1 MPEGD
6 RAGPRPGSAHA
17 SCLLAFDFG
26 TRHVGVAIGNTV
38 SADARPLSVI
48 EHRSNDQ
55 LFAAIGLLLEQWQ
68 PDRLVVG
75 VPRHPDGAPH
85 EMTGRSE
92 RFARQLEGRFA
103 RPVARVDERY
113 TSTEADT
120 IEGESRRHRAASGRY
135 GQSGRRAAGRADRND
150 ASAAALI
157 LRQYL
162 NESRAEP

>member
-1 MPEGD
+1 MPDGD
-6 RAGPRPGSAHA
+6 RPGPRPGSANA

-38 SADARPLSVI
+38 SADARPLSMI

-55 LFAAIGLLLEQWQ
+55 LFAAIGVLVEQWQ

-85 EMTGRSE
+85 EMTSRSE

-113 TSTEADT
+113 SSTEADALAD
-120 IEGESRRHRAASGRY
+120 ESRRSEAAR
-135 GQSGRRAAGRADRND
+135 GRRHSTRRQGTRAVRND

-162 NESRAEP
+162 NESQAEP

>member
-1 MPEGD
+1 MPETCPG
-6 RAGPRPGSAHA
+6 RAGTAQSAPQ
-17 SCLLAFDFG
+17 CLLAFDFG

-55 LFAAIGLLLEQWQ
+55 LFAAIGKLLECWQ

-75 VPRHPDGAPH
+75 IPRYPDGEPH
-85 EMTGRSE
+85 EMTGRCE

-103 RPVARVDERY
+103 RPVLRVDERY
-113 TSTEADT
+113 SSTEADALVDEARLRDAT
-120 IEGESRRHRAASGRY
+120 RLRRSPGPRPGIS
-135 GQSGRRAAGRADRND
+135 DRND

-162 NESRAEP
+162 HESQAEPR

>member
-1 MPEGD
+1 MPESDLAPTG
-6 RAGPRPGSAHA
+6 AAPSAQL
-17 SCLLAFDFG
+17 CLLAFDFG

-55 LFAAIGLLLEQWQ
+55 LFAAIGKLLECWQ

-75 VPRHPDGAPH
+75 VPRHPDGEPH
-85 EMTGRSE
+85 EMTARCE

-103 RPVARVDERY
+103 RPVLRVDERY
-113 TSTEADT
+113 SSTEADALVDEARWRDGT
-120 IEGESRRHRAASGRY
+120 RLPRTQVSRAGAST
-135 GQSGRRAAGRADRND
+135 RND

-162 NESRAEP
+162 HESLAEPR